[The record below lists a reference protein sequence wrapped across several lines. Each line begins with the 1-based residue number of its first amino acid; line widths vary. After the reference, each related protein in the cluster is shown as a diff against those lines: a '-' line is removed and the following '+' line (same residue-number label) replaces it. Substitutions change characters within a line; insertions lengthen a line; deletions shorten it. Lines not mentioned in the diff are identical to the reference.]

1 MATDRAARIV
11 GDTVERLADAATRR
25 RTAAAAL
32 LGLTPTDLIALAAVR
47 RAGDLRPGA
56 LARGLMLSSSGTAVV
71 IRRLSAAGLLAR
83 TPGPANQRDV
93 RLRLTPQGEALA
105 TPGAAAWDE
114 DVAAL
119 VGALAPDVR
128 AEVEAVLSRLAD
140 LAERHADRLVTASKG
155 AAAGAGEVP
164 SPVLWG

>member
-1 MATDRAARIV
+1 VATDHTARAV
-11 GDTVERLADAATRR
+11 GEALERLADAATRR

-32 LGLTPTDLIALAAVR
+32 LGVTPTDLFALAAVR
-47 RAGDLRPGA
+47 RAGELSPGA
-56 LARGLMLSSSGTAVV
+56 LARGLMLSSSGTTAV

-93 RLRLTPQGEALA
+93 RLRLTAQGEALV

-128 AEVEAVLSRLAD
+128 AEVEGVLARLAD
-140 LAERHADRLVTASKG
+140 LSERHADRLVTASKG